1 MRESQAIGRG
11 EVAAPG
17 FSLQA
22 SLASGQAFRWR
33 QRDGGYEGVLG
44 RAVVTVRQDGARLF
58 WSSSDPAV
66 TGETIRR
73 YFALDL
79 PLADILSS
87 IDVDMQVHR
96 AIERHP
102 GLRVLRQDGWE
113 ALASFILASFN
124 NIARIEGMIERLC
137 RAYGEPLRVN
147 GITRWTFPQ
156 PDAIARASERALR
169 GLGLGYRAPY
179 LRATARRVAD
189 GRLVPAQLRG
199 LAYPEAKAAL
209 LACDGVGEK
218 VADCA
223 ALFGCEQYQA
233 FPIDVWIERAM
244 RYYCRHRRLSRRQL
258 QAYAQRH
265 FGPYAGY
272 AQQYLYHDIR
282 SAHSRQHTADSRRAS
297 LCAVC

>member
-1 MRESQAIGRG
+1 MSLREIS
-11 EVAAPG
+11 APA
-17 FSLQA
+17 FSLHA
-22 SLASGQAFRWR
+22 SLTSGQAFRWR
-33 QRDGGYEGVLG
+33 PWDGGYAGVIG
-44 RAVVTVRQDGARLF
+44 RAVVTVRQEGERLC
-58 WSSSDPAV
+58 WSASEPAV

-79 PLADILSS
+79 PLEDILSS
-87 IDVDMQVHR
+87 IDVDMQVHQ
-96 AIERHP
+96 AIARHP

-113 ALASFILASFN
+113 VLASFILASFN
-124 NIARIEGMIERLC
+124 NIARIEGLIERLC
-137 RAYGEPLRVN
+137 RAYGEPLRV
-147 GITRWTFPQ
+147 GGLTPKGSDPCRAFPQ

-169 GLGLGYRAPY
+169 NLGLGYRAPY
-179 LRATARRVAD
+179 LRATAKRVAD
-189 GRLVPAQLRG
+189 GRLVPEQLRAM
-199 LAYPEAKAAL
+199 AYPKARAAL
-209 LACDGVGEK
+209 LACEGVGEK

-244 RYYCRHRRLSRRQL
+244 RYYFRHRRLSHRKL

-282 SAHSRQHTADSRRAS
+282 CQKHTAARQQ
-297 LCAVC
+297 